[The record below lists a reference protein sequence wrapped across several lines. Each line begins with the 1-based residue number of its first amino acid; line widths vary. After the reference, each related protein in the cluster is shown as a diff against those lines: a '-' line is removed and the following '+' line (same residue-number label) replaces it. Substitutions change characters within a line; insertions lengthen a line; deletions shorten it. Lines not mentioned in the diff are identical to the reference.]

1 MKFIIIINFINNI
14 HENVLGNV
22 RKNVLANVLGN
33 VLANVLGNVR
43 ENVLTNVPK
52 NVCKNARKRS
62 KERNEIGKSLRANRL
77 CKAQFW
83 RIWRSIRDCRRM
95 FSQRI
100 PKGKASVLIFLMV
113 VIEQFVF
120 YGAVSEVL
128 ELIPELNNLQGSE
141 LRYLLQPFLLFC
153 VGRLFYPV
161 GGYLADVYFGR
172 YRVIHISL
180 WLYWVAFVLLTIANT
195 IYILNK
201 GENIVHD
208 YIIPLI
214 SYSCIILAS
223 GGFQSTIIPFGAD
236 QLEAASSSELS
247 SYFYW
252 YYLGIQ
258 ISAPLNVIIFSLLTL
273 YLPSKLG
280 IAQSLISLVVVTVGL
295 ILHITLKNWYF
306 RNALRENCIK
316 IVTQVTCFAAIVR
329 RQVPQYHRAFRYGE
343 DKLPRIE
350 LAKREYD
357 GKFTRDQVEDVKTF
371 CRICLILFTFGG
383 YLLSMNGVSY
393 DKQFITIKFNKD
405 SGYNDHQC
413 NLSSMSRIK

>member
-1 MKFIIIINFINNI
+1 MSRDRISPHAETTALWSSSKRWTYGSGVSRESARTSRSMNTVHSDGMVSDIETEVATNRQRR
-14 HENVLGNV
+14 ETPT
-22 RKNVLANVLGN
+22 RKVH
-33 VLANVLGNVR
+33 
-43 ENVLTNVPK
+43 
-52 NVCKNARKRS
+52 
-62 KERNEIGKSLRANRL
+62 
-77 CKAQFW
+77 
-83 RIWRSIRDCRRM
+83 DCRSM

-100 PKGKASVLIFLMV
+100 PKGKASMLIFLMV
-113 VIEQFVF
+113 VIERFVF

-128 ELIPELNNLQGSE
+128 QLTPQLNKRQDSE
-141 LRYLLQPFLLFC
+141 LGYVLQAFLLFC

-161 GGYLADVYFGR
+161 GGYLADVFFGR

-180 WLYWVAFVLLTIANT
+180 WLYWVAFALLTIANT
-195 IYILNK
+195 LYILNE
-201 GENIVHD
+201 GANIIHD
-208 YIIPLI
+208 YIIPVI

-258 ISAPLNVIIFSLLTL
+258 TGAPLNVIFFSILTL

-280 IAQSLISLVVVTVGL
+280 IAQSLISLVVVTLGL
-295 ILHITLKNWYF
+295 ILHIVLKKWYF

-316 IVTQVTCFAAIVR
+316 TVTQVTCFAARVR
-329 RQVPQYHRAFRYGE
+329 RQAPQYHRAFRYGE

-357 GKFTRDQVEDVKTF
+357 GKFTSDQVEDVKTF

-383 YLLSMNGVSY
+383 YLFSMNGVSY
-393 DKQFITIKFNKD
+393 GNQ
-405 SGYNDHQC
+405 
-413 NLSSMSRIK
+413 